1 MATDRIDLETGATDR
16 VNPQT
21 GTAPGL
27 RTRGYESRR
36 TFTETK
42 AGFKTT
48 EFMVALAAMVAI
60 LIATYVADADLG
72 ANDGWKYIAWVAVA
86 YIVSRGLAKLG
97 TREPYSERA
106 ETNGLRGD

>member
-1 MATDRIDLETGATDR
+1 MATDRTDVGTGVGR
-16 VNPQT
+16 
-21 GTAPGL
+21 GR
-27 RTRGYESRR
+27 RTRSYGSGG

-48 EFMVALAAMVAI
+48 EFMVALAAIVAI

-72 ANDGWKYIAWVAVA
+72 ANEGWKYMSWVAVA

-97 TREPYSERA
+97 TREPYAERLD
-106 ETNGLRGD
+106 ND